1 MIRLRPSS
9 REELDMFDTMDR
21 QAHARDYVLQTGI
34 ETHRQ
39 YFDDPGIT
47 YLSIEDHRGE
57 FCGYFILVLEN
68 ATGSVEFR
76 RILIDR
82 DRRGIGQAAIIEME
96 GYCRHTLNAKR
107 IWLDVFEDNEVGIHI
122 YEKMGYTRFK
132 QQRLDGRQLYFYE
145 KPL

>member
-9 REELDMFDTMDR
+9 REELDSFDAMDR

-39 YFDDPGIT
+39 YFDDPRIT
-47 YLSIEDHRGE
+47 YLSIEDQRGE
-57 FCGYFILVLEN
+57 FCGYFILALEN

-76 RILIDR
+76 RILVDQG
-82 DRRGIGQAAIIEME
+82 RRGIGQQAIVEME
-96 GYCRHTLNAKR
+96 RYCKRALNAER

-132 QQRLDGRQLYFYE
+132 QQRLDGRQLYLYE